1 MKFYFL
7 REDFEKLTALIGEVS
22 DRIRVIGQE
31 MGASCQEGAET
42 FHDNFA
48 YEEGERQQRMWS
60 TRLKE
65 LLDINRNAAIIEGS
79 DPGQQVGIGSRV
91 TIAEIETG
99 EEKTVFIGSY
109 QVFSNSGRISYNS
122 PLGKM
127 LLGGEEGEV
136 VVGEI
141 AGKEKKFEI
150 VAVH

>member
-22 DRIRVIGQE
+22 DRIREIGRE

-42 FHDNFA
+42 YHDNFA

-60 TRLKE
+60 KRLKE
-65 LLDINRNAAIIEGS
+65 LLDLNLNAAIVEGEVAAAR
-79 DPGQQVGIGSRV
+79 VGIGSRV
-91 TIAEIETG
+91 KVLEIDTG
-99 EEKTVFIGSY
+99 VEKTVFIGSY
-109 QVFSNSGRISYNS
+109 QVFGNDGKISYSS

-136 VVGEI
+136 VAGVV

-150 VAVH
+150 VSIS